1 MDNKDIPT
9 CPFCEQLEKFKQ
21 TEAEY
26 MELRRGQSGKATARY
41 KSALIHELYYD
52 SYPCGSTA
60 YHTEKLNYC
69 PVCGIKLKV
78 GDADG

>member
-26 MELRRGQSGKATARY
+26 MEMRRGQSGKATATY
-41 KSALIHELYYD
+41 
-52 SYPCGSTA
+52 T
-60 YHTEKLNYC
+60 
-69 PVCGIKLKV
+69 
-78 GDADG
+78 